1 MLHVYNNRSLLLI
14 IEFIIVIIIVIIII
28 IITISC
34 LKCMFAPLKSDN
46 DILFLS
52 LSLSLLCLYL
62 LSSSLSLTHSQ
73 ETEINLAHA
82 VERGS
87 LPKADPSQF
96 ELVKVLGQ
104 GSFGK
109 V

>member
-1 MLHVYNNRSLLLI
+1 M
-14 IEFIIVIIIVIIII
+14 IIIVIIII
-28 IITISC
+28 IITINW
-34 LKCMFAPLKSDN
+34 LKCLFAPLKSDN
-46 DILFLS
+46 DILS
-52 LSLSLLCLYL
+52 LSLSLCFFLYLCLYL